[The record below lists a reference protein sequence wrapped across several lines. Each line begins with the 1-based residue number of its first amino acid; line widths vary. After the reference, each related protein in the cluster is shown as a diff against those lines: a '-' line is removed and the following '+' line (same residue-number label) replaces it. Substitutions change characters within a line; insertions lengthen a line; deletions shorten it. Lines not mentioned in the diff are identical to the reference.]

1 MSKVRIAINGFGRIG
16 RTAARAILQNDA
28 LELIAVND
36 LTDVATLAH
45 LFKYDSVHGKFKG
58 NIEVG
63 ENLMRINE
71 KPVYLY
77 SSKNPED
84 LPWND
89 LKIDVVIEST
99 GMFLTKEAA
108 SKHISAGAK
117 KVIISAP
124 PKGEGVKV
132 VVMGVNDK
140 SLTGDETV
148 LSNASCTTNCVAPLV
163 KVLDELWG
171 IENGYITTVHSYTSD
186 QRLHDAPHSDMRRAR
201 AAAVS
206 LIPTSTGAAEAI
218 VKLFPHL
225 EGKLNGY
232 AIRVPVPDGSL
243 TDFTCTLKRPV
254 TKEEINAAF
263 KNIAETEMKGIL
275 EYQNE
280 PIVSIDII
288 DNTHSSIF
296 DSLLT
301 TVNGNTIKIASWYDN
316 EAGYSSRLADLAVK
330 VG

>member
-1 MSKVRIAINGFGRIG
+1 
-16 RTAARAILQNDA
+16 
-28 LELIAVND
+28 
-36 LTDVATLAH
+36 
-45 LFKYDSVHGKFKG
+45 
-58 NIEVG
+58 
-63 ENLMRINE
+63 
-71 KPVYLY
+71 
-77 SSKNPED
+77 
-84 LPWND
+84 
-89 LKIDVVIEST
+89 
-99 GMFLTKEAA
+99 
-108 SKHISAGAK
+108 
-117 KVIISAP
+117 
-124 PKGEGVKV
+124 
-132 VVMGVNDK
+132 MGVNDK

-301 TVNGNTIKIASWYDN
+301 TVNGNTIKIVSWYDN

>member
-124 PKGEGVKV
+124 PKGEGVK
-132 VVMGVNDK
+132 
-140 SLTGDETV
+140 
-148 LSNASCTTNCVAPLV
+148 LS
-163 KVLDELWG
+163 
-171 IENGYITTVHSYTSD
+171 
-186 QRLHDAPHSDMRRAR
+186 
-201 AAAVS
+201 
-206 LIPTSTGAAEAI
+206 
-218 VKLFPHL
+218 
-225 EGKLNGY
+225 
-232 AIRVPVPDGSL
+232 
-243 TDFTCTLKRPV
+243 
-254 TKEEINAAF
+254 
-263 KNIAETEMKGIL
+263 
-275 EYQNE
+275 
-280 PIVSIDII
+280 
-288 DNTHSSIF
+288 
-296 DSLLT
+296 
-301 TVNGNTIKIASWYDN
+301 
-316 EAGYSSRLADLAVK
+316 
-330 VG
+330 

>member
-63 ENLMRINE
+63 ENLIRINE

-124 PKGEGVKV
+124 PQGEGVKGI
-132 VVMGVNDK
+132 VMGVNDK

-186 QRLHDAPHSDMRRAR
+186 QRLHDASHSDMRRAR

-243 TDFTCTLKRPV
+243 TDFTCTLKRPA

-301 TVNGNTIKIASWYDN
+301 TVNGNTIKIVSWYDN

>member
-99 GMFLTKEAA
+99 GIFRTKEAA
-108 SKHISAGAK
+108 SKHISAGAI

-280 PIVSIDII
+280 PIVSVDII
-288 DNTHSSIF
+288 GNPHSSIF

-301 TVNGNTIKIASWYDN
+301 AVNGNTIKIVSWYDN
-316 EAGYSSRLADLAVK
+316 EAGYSSRLADLAAK

>member
-63 ENLMRINE
+63 ENLIRINE

-301 TVNGNTIKIASWYDN
+301 AVNGNTIKIVSWYDN
-316 EAGYSSRLADLAVK
+316 EAGYSSRLADLAAK

>member
-16 RTAARAILQNDA
+16 RSAARAILQNDA

-36 LTDVATLAH
+36 LTDVATLSH
-45 LFKYDSVHGKFKG
+45 LFKYDSVHGKFNG
-58 NIEVG
+58 NIELG
-63 ENLMRINE
+63 ENLIRINE
-71 KPVYLY
+71 KPIYLY

-84 LPWND
+84 LPWSD
-89 LKIDVVIEST
+89 LKIDLVIEST
-99 GMFLTKEAA
+99 GIFRTKEAA
-108 SKHISAGAK
+108 TKHISAGAK

-124 PKGEGVKV
+124 PQGDGVKV

-186 QRLHDAPHSDMRRAR
+186 QRLHDAPHGDMRRAR

-206 LIPTSTGAAEAI
+206 LIPTTTGAAEAI
-218 VKLFPHL
+218 VKLYPHL

-243 TDFTCTLKRPV
+243 TDFTCTLKRAV

-263 KNIAETEMKGIL
+263 KNIAVTEMKGIL

-280 PIVSIDII
+280 PIVSVNII
-288 DNTHSSIF
+288 GNPHSSIF

-301 TVNGNTIKIASWYDN
+301 AVNGNTIKIVSWYDN
-316 EAGYSSRLADLAVK
+316 EAGYSSRLADLAAK

>member
-63 ENLMRINE
+63 ENLIRINE

-124 PKGEGVKV
+124 PKGVGVKV

-254 TKEEINAAF
+254 TKEEVNAAF
-263 KNIAETEMKGIL
+263 ENIAKTEMKGIL

-280 PIVSIDII
+280 PIVSVDII
-288 DNTHSSIF
+288 GNPHSSIF

-301 TVNGNTIKIASWYDN
+301 AVNGNTIKIVSWYDN
-316 EAGYSSRLADLAVK
+316 EAGYSSRLADLAAK

>member
-63 ENLMRINE
+63 ENLIRINE

-140 SLTGDETV
+140 SLKGDETV

-301 TVNGNTIKIASWYDN
+301 TVNGNTIKIVSWYDN

>member
-16 RTAARAILQNDA
+16 RTTARAILQNDA

-36 LTDVATLAH
+36 LADVATLAH

-63 ENLMRINE
+63 ENLIRINE

-89 LKIDVVIEST
+89 LKIDIVIEST

-148 LSNASCTTNCVAPLV
+148 LSNASCTTNCVAPLI

-301 TVNGNTIKIASWYDN
+301 TVNGNTIKIVSWYDN
-316 EAGYSSRLADLAVK
+316 EAGYSCRLADLAVK

>member
-16 RTAARAILQNDA
+16 RTTARAILHNDA

-36 LTDVATLAH
+36 LAEGATLAH

-63 ENLMRINE
+63 ENLIRINE

-84 LPWND
+84 LPWSD

-99 GMFLTKEAA
+99 GIFRTKEAA

-124 PKGEGVKV
+124 PQGEGVKI

-140 SLTGDETV
+140 SLTGDETI
-148 LSNASCTTNCVAPLV
+148 LSNASCPTNCVAPLV

-171 IENGYITTVHSYTSD
+171 IEIGHITTVHSYTSD

-206 LIPTSTGAAEAI
+206 LIPTTTGAAEAI

-263 KNIAETEMKGIL
+263 KNLAETEMTGIL
-275 EYQNE
+275 E
-280 PIVSIDII
+280 
-288 DNTHSSIF
+288 
-296 DSLLT
+296 SLL
-301 TVNGNTIKIASWYDN
+301 VLNFNNGYA
-316 EAGYSSRLADLAVK
+316 L
-330 VG
+330 

>member
-99 GMFLTKEAA
+99 GIFRTKEAA

-124 PKGEGVKV
+124 PQGEGVKV

-254 TKEEINAAF
+254 TKEEVNAAF
-263 KNIAETEMKGIL
+263 ENIAKTEMKGIL

-280 PIVSIDII
+280 PIVSVDII
-288 DNTHSSIF
+288 GNPHSSIF

-301 TVNGNTIKIASWYDN
+301 AVNGNTIKIVSWYDN
-316 EAGYSSRLADLAVK
+316 EAGYSSRLADLAAK

>member
-301 TVNGNTIKIASWYDN
+301 TVNGNTIKIVSWYDN

>member
-16 RTAARAILQNDA
+16 RTTARAILHNDA

-36 LTDVATLAH
+36 LAEGATLAH

-63 ENLMRINE
+63 ENLIRINE

-84 LPWND
+84 LPWSD

-99 GMFLTKEAA
+99 GIFRTKEAA

-124 PKGEGVKV
+124 PQGEGVKI

-140 SLTGDETV
+140 SLTGDETI

-171 IENGYITTVHSYTSD
+171 IEIGHITTVHSYTSD

-206 LIPTSTGAAEAI
+206 LIPTTTGAAEAI

-263 KNIAETEMKGIL
+263 KNLAETEMTGIL

-280 PIVSIDII
+280 PIVSVDIVG
-288 DNTHSSIF
+288 NSHSSIF

-301 TVNGNTIKIASWYDN
+301 TVNGNTVKIVSWYDN

>member
-63 ENLMRINE
+63 ENLIRINE

-301 TVNGNTIKIASWYDN
+301 TVNGNTIKIVSWYDN

>member
-16 RTAARAILQNDA
+16 RTTARAILQNDA

-36 LTDVATLAH
+36 LADVATLAH

-63 ENLMRINE
+63 ENLIRINE

-301 TVNGNTIKIASWYDN
+301 TVNGNTIKIVSWYDN